1 MSINLSPFGV
11 LDFSGITV
19 FVDCYVLSIRVS
31 VHCQL
36 MTSFHSSGSNLISL
50 EYIIYLLVGKLIT
63 GSYFF
68 CCRQRDV
75 KKSTTSAW
83 SKSCSSARLWC
94 VVFVWFHMIPILQ
107 ITPVI
112 IWECLLRTHR
122 F

>member
-1 MSINLSPFGV
+1 MLNQSINHCCMFMSINLSPFGV

-75 KKSTTSAW
+75 KKSTTSA
-83 SKSCSSARLWC
+83 
-94 VVFVWFHMIPILQ
+94 
-107 ITPVI
+107 
-112 IWECLLRTHR
+112 
-122 F
+122 